1 MEGPISHHFPS
12 QHLHNG
18 ALFHPQSHHNHPTLV
33 SQLDLDPTDPFHFN
47 PHIDSH
53 HQLQHLQQ
61 RNAYEQ
67 SPPPSRFH
75 EVRNHVP
82 SNTQQNNVFNRGGEF
97 GVLTP
102 HPQLPS
108 QPQNHQEALGRLQ
121 NEIDLRPV
129 PIHDGGTT
137 EGHFSNLKMVPDPP
151 NLEEWRKRL
160 FNVDEMITLTEDEFQ
175 TYFPHVDNIYSHR
188 STQRYKRKPF
198 VSHYWDCRLKG
209 RPPGTPKSEDPN
221 KKKRKRQARERD
233 LCDVKIKI
241 TEFFPGARAMMG
253 EDMGGSQVERSESN
267 NFYVPGQPGASMQNQ
282 PSRGFGMLG
291 SNDNDIA
298 LEPAGSDG
306 SRYYTIQRVN
316 GNGGN
321 GKGDGTAGPHK
332 HSLQESDRVKKNSIA
347 RHFLKLEK
355 VKKKTQIDYIM
366 SDNPNPS
373 QKTYHKK
380 ATGAALSTIKKHSKE
395 HELKLFGSC
404 FCPFVQRVWISME
417 IKGINYQYLEVDP
430 YKKPQSL
437 LEVNPRG
444 LVPALRHGDWGCY
457 ESTVLMEYLEDLA
470 DGTPLLPSG
479 DPKARA
485 YSRLWSDHINRNIIP
500 SFYRYLQCQEPS
512 QQADLA
518 GELRS
523 EIAKLIDAADSTGPF
538 FLGSIISFVD
548 IQIAPW
554 IIRMRRVLKPYRGWP
569 EPDEGSRWARWVDAI
584 EQNEGVKATT
594 SGEELYLD
602 SYERYAGMSK
612 HFSLRRTTVD
622 LEGHL
627 ENRPDTSQLAKAVNA
642 GRGLP

>member
-1 MEGPISHHFPS
+1 MEGPISHHFPT

-18 ALFHPQSHHNHPTLV
+18 ALFHAQPHHNHPALV
-33 SQLDLDPTDPFHFN
+33 SQLDLDPTDHFHFN
-47 PHIDSH
+47 PHIENH
-53 HQLQHLQQ
+53 HHLQQ
-61 RNAYEQ
+61 LQQRSAFEQ

-75 EVRNHVP
+75 HVRNHVP
-82 SNTQQNNVFNRGGEF
+82 STPQQNNTYNRGGEF

-129 PIHDGGTT
+129 PIQDGGTT

-151 NLEEWRKRL
+151 NLDEWRKRL
-160 FNVDEMITLTEDEFQ
+160 FDVDEITTLTEDEFQ

-241 TEFFPGARAMMG
+241 TEYFPGARAIMN
-253 EDMGGSQVERSESN
+253 EDMGGSSVERSESN
-267 NFYVPGQPGASMQNQ
+267 SYFGPGQAGASMQNQ
-282 PSRGFGMLG
+282 PPSRGFGMLG
-291 SNDNDIA
+291 SGDGGIPLD
-298 LEPAGSDG
+298 PAGSDG

-332 HSLQESDRVKKNSIA
+332 HTLQESDRVKKNSIA

-355 VKKKTQIDYIM
+355 VKKKTQ
-366 SDNPNPS
+366 
-373 QKTYHKK
+373 KTYHKK
-380 ATGAALSTIKKHSKE
+380 ATGAALSTIKRHSKE

-417 IKGINYQYLEVDP
+417 IKGISYQYLEVDP
-430 YKKPQSL
+430 YKKPESL

-457 ESTVLMEYLEDLA
+457 ESTVLMEYLEDLG

-485 YSRLWSDHINRNIIP
+485 HSRLWSDHINRNIIP
-500 SFYRYLQCQEPS
+500 SFYRYLQSQEPS
-512 QQADLA
+512 KQVELA
-518 GELRS
+518 AELRS
-523 EIAKLIDAADSTGPF
+523 EIAKLINAADATGPF
-538 FLGSIISFVD
+538 FLGATISFVD

-554 IIRMRRVLKPYRGWP
+554 VIRMRRVLKPYRGWP
-569 EPDEGSRWARWVDAI
+569 EPEEGSRWGSWVDAI
-584 EQNEGVKATT
+584 ERNDGVKATT
-594 SGEELYLD
+594 SGDELYLD
-602 SYERYAGMSK
+602 SYERYAGK
-612 HFSLRRTTVD
+612 FEFFFVH
-622 LEGHL
+622 G
-627 ENRPDTSQLAKAVNA
+627 
-642 GRGLP
+642 